1 MPRLPRKRKHTTPPN
16 MLSQTPILMEAL
28 AAMVGTNPFDVA
40 ENIYGSTAAEF
51 IEDYAP

>member
-1 MPRLPRKRKHTTPPN
+1 MTKHPRKKKHTTPPN

-28 AAMVGTNPFDVA
+28 AVMVGTSPFDVA